1 MYNYR
6 YLLLATGYQRD
17 TVLNPDGTVRHRY
30 GTPSRVV
37 ETWETHPSF
46 KTSKYFN
53 HFWVYDTET
62 NLYGTGTKLP
72 YNNHLPGT
80 HVVGRTVCLFAG
92 ETVGF
97 EWEGEYYGHHPEF
110 VLKGAIE
117 EQDWT

>member
-30 GTPSRVV
+30 GTPSRVG
-37 ETWETHPSF
+37 ETWETHPRC

-62 NLYGTGTKLP
+62 NLYVTGTKLP

-80 HVVGRTVCLFAG
+80 HVVGSTVCLFAG
-92 ETVGF
+92 ETGGF

-117 EQDWT
+117 VLAWA